1 MRRRQNERSGIRE
14 RLRSY
19 ATAGLVLLLA
29 AAAGFGVPGLLFTWQ
44 DRGRLGHA
52 EAEEAESVVISKQP
66 ELTIVEKVKFLSA
79 DTYHSLALTKG
90 KNYTQGTIEKKVE
103 EELAKL
109 GERGLIPEQFSAA
122 VSALSSEVEFM
133 MDASGETSVMVWKG
147 EAVFGEEGWLNY
159 ALEDE
164 TGKVISLQG
173 YFYGDTLKKE
183 IAEEAAEEPEDKA
196 KRAEEYEKKCM
207 EIAQGWGDYLGCSVA
222 TVNISG
228 IYSEKA
234 DNDAEAY
241 GIDPAVWEGM
251 TKDKELNWYNISA
264 VYRDEKGNEAG
275 YLFDFNSD
283 TGEYYVEPFY

>member
-1 MRRRQNERSGIRE
+1 
-14 RLRSY
+14 
-19 ATAGLVLLLA
+19 
-29 AAAGFGVPGLLFTWQ
+29 
-44 DRGRLGHA
+44 
-52 EAEEAESVVISKQP
+52 
-66 ELTIVEKVKFLSA
+66 
-79 DTYHSLALTKG
+79 
-90 KNYTQGTIEKKVE
+90 
-103 EELAKL
+103 
-109 GERGLIPEQFSAA
+109 
-122 VSALSSEVEFM
+122 M
-133 MDASGETSVMVWKG
+133 MDASGETPVMVWKAG
-147 EAVFGEEGWLNY
+147 GLGRGLVNIAGRRDGKGDIPAGVFLRRYLEERDCRRGGGR
-159 ALEDE
+159 
-164 TGKVISLQG
+164 TGGQS
-173 YFYGDTLKKE
+173 KE
-183 IAEEAAEEPEDKA
+183 S
-196 KRAEEYEKKCM
+196 EEYEKKCM